1 MVRGDNE
8 EETGFFIDS
17 HCHLAPFWF
26 NHKPVNTALKDAK
39 EANVIAVINA
49 AVGAH
54 DKEKNLLDYDYSIE
68 LSQKNPKYVFC
79 TLGLSPSM
87 IKNLDLDYCLKR
99 VEEFVEEK
107 HIGVVGIGEIGL
119 DRHWIVEAF
128 WQKQQLE
135 VFKQLINLG
144 TETGLPLIIHSRK
157 AESLVLDVL
166 EKNAETDVVLHC
178 FSGSVELGRRAV
190 DNGYFISIPTAVVN
204 RKKHKKL
211 AKTLPLENL
220 VVETDAPWLSPVEKE
235 KNEPAFIHYA
245 VEEIAK
251 INKYEVKEVSKVTT
265 KNAIRIFSLPL

>member
-26 NHKPVNTALKDAK
+26 NHKPVETALKDAK
-39 EANVIAVINA
+39 EANIIAVINA
-49 AVGAH
+49 AVGAQ
-54 DKEKNLLDYDYSIE
+54 DKEKSLIDYDYSIE
-68 LSQKNPKYVFC
+68 LSQKNQGYVFC

-87 IKNLDLDYCLKR
+87 IKNLDLDYCLKHIK
-99 VEEFVEEK
+99 ELVEEK
-107 HIGVVGIGEIGL
+107 PVGVVGIGEIGL
-119 DRHWIVEAF
+119 DRHWVVESS

-135 VFKQLINLG
+135 VFIQLISFG
-144 TETGLPLIIHSRK
+144 AETGLPLVIHSRK

-190 DNGYFISIPTAVVN
+190 DNGYFVSIPTAVVN

-211 AKTLPLENL
+211 AKILPLENL

-235 KNEPAFIHYA
+235 KNEPAFISYA

-251 INKYEVKEVSKVTT
+251 INEYKVKEVSKVTT